1 MSAVAPIESIE
12 VEASRVAR
20 VLYEAYSRRVL
31 AYCVTQLR
39 SREEA
44 EDACQQTFLNAFR
57 ALQRGVRPQA
67 EAAWLFTIARNVC
80 RDNREAAGVR
90 GRHEATRDLH
100 AIQDVVAAP
109 PAAEVDA
116 SSLAAALEEICPRQR
131 RAIVLREWHGLSY
144 LEIATELGLTKTAV
158 ETLIFRARRSLAQ
171 RLEEQ
176 RKTLR
181 GRAAEVFSL
190 LSALK
195 TVTAAKVAATAVVA
209 ASTAVIAAGPVRE
222 RVAGEPDAPR
232 VDRSP
237 ALVRPATPT
246 ADSGRAIVPTRL
258 ETVLPAPTSR
268 AGTLRPPGA
277 TAAPFES
284 VPGAP
289 GSKAP
294 IAPRARQPQEQP
306 TRATPAQEGKTP
318 PVVKEVVPRLPELP
332 PLPPVVEEV
341 LPPLPELPQV
351 NDLPLPPVVDEALPE
366 LPELP

>member
-1 MSAVAPIESIE
+1 MSAVAPIESTE
-12 VEASRVAR
+12 VEASRAAR

-57 ALQRGVRPQA
+57 ALQRGVRPHA
-67 EAAWLFTIARNVC
+67 EAPWLFTIARNVC
-80 RDNREAAGVR
+80 RDTREAAGVR

-109 PAAEVDA
+109 PAPEVDS
-116 SSLAAALEEICPRQR
+116 SSLAAALDEICPRQR
-131 RAIVLREWHGLSY
+131 QAIVLREWHGLSY
-144 LEIATELGLTKTAV
+144 REIATELDLTKTAV

-171 RLEEQ
+171 RLEGQ

-181 GRAAEVFSL
+181 GRAADVFSL
-190 LSALK
+190 FSALK
-195 TVTAAKVAATAVVA
+195 TLTAAKVAATAVVA
-209 ASTAVIAAGPVRE
+209 ASTAVVAAGPVRE

-237 ALVRPATPT
+237 AFVRPAAPT
-246 ADSGRAIVPTRL
+246 ADSGRPIVPTRL
-258 ETVLPAPTSR
+258 ETRLPAPTSR
-268 AGTLRPPGA
+268 AGTLRPAA
-277 TAAPFES
+277 TPPVASES
-284 VPGAP
+284 LPEAP
-289 GSKAP
+289 GSNAP

-306 TRATPAQEGKTP
+306 TPATPAAPEGQTRP
-318 PVVKEVVPRLPELP
+318 NAPELT
-332 PLPPVVEEV
+332 LPPVVEEV

-366 LPELP
+366 LPELPPLP